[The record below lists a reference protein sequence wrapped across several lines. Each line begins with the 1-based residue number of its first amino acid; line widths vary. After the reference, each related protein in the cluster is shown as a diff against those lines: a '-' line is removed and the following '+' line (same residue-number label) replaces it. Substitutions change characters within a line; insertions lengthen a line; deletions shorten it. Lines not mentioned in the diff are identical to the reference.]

1 MSKKAYEN
9 LENAPTVASVAPG
22 DRYKE
27 IRELEH
33 RRMNVASAIEI
44 VLDDYRKNR
53 GKSAPRRRRKKVGK
67 GPNDFFG

>member
-9 LENAPTVASVAPG
+9 LENAPTVASVAPT
-22 DRYKE
+22 DRLKE
-27 IRELEH
+27 IRELEF
-33 RRMNVASAIEI
+33 RRMSIASAIEV

-67 GPNDFFG
+67 GPHDYHP